1 MDYTELISKLSGP
14 ELRDI
19 AVTREIKC
27 AYLENEADLD
37 GNTTVLLKTILP
49 HLTNKD
55 NIRNGLSKLNPTD
68 IQKLKKILETG
79 SCSALE
85 AEHFHSYAFFA
96 VNEDGL
102 ICFPEAVSNVMEE
115 LGNGSIKVDE
125 RELLSGHLAYAMYIA
140 VVNGILMK
148 KTRCLHDMTPG
159 KRMVEY
165 VSEKLNRPVAS
176 EVFSVLYDFMLAS
189 RTLLPGEGDV
199 RIEVPECLPS
209 RVFFYTNLFKYIAA
223 NLPGGLFSELVA
235 AGKTTGGCTL
245 MERSRFDLSDTSWE
259 LLQLCDFI
267 KAIDRERFVFTDISI
282 QFMESRKVEFSAAP
296 REDFFV
302 LPGFRILGEQNIS
315 DKVLNT
321 LARVTLL
328 ESFDQVFHFVFNSCS
343 LIQARKQNVGEEDL
357 ISFVETH
364 SSQCP
369 PDLKL
374 MIRDTFE
381 RFGEVKILSGFPI
394 LLCRTNH
401 LKERIASLDEISRY
415 IYHEEERIIALHG
428 TKKPIELKRLLVEKG
443 LIPELAITR
452 DFAPIHRADMDEIT
466 VFLRKL
472 AVHLTAEG
480 SEDYHK
486 LMKLFDKLHIAP
498 GPGVNQDS
506 PELRPS
512 GEREHPLTIENKGE
526 MSLEDRV
533 EILQFVIARHY
544 RMKVLY
550 KQKGSNEMEE
560 RIIAPKFF
568 DGDFLVAFCESR
580 NADRRFNLYRL
591 KLAGIIVEG

>member
-1 MDYTELISKLSGP
+1 MDYARLISELNGS

-19 AVTREIKC
+19 AVTREIQC

-49 HLTNKD
+49 HLTNED
-55 NIRNGLSKLNPTD
+55 NIRNALSKLNPTE

-85 AEHFHSYAFFA
+85 AKHFRSYAFFS

-102 ICFPEAVSNVMEE
+102 ICFPEAVSDVMEE
-115 LGNGSIKVDE
+115 LSDASEKVDE

-159 KRMVEY
+159 KRIVEY
-165 VSEKLNRPVAS
+165 VSEKLNRPIS
-176 EVFSVLYDFMLAS
+176 RDVFSALYDFMLAS

-199 RIEVPECLPS
+199 RIEVPERLPS
-209 RVFFYTNLFKYIAA
+209 RDFFYTNLFKYMAA
-223 NLPGGLFSELVA
+223 NLPDGLFPELVT
-235 AGKTTGGCTL
+235 AGKTTGGCAL
-245 MERSRFDLSDTSWE
+245 MERSRFNLSDTNWE

-267 KAIDRERFVFTDISI
+267 KAIGQERFVFTDISI
-282 QFMESRKVEFSAAP
+282 QFMDSRKVEFSGTP

-315 DKVLNT
+315 DKLLNT
-321 LARVTLL
+321 LARVTFL

-343 LIQARKQNVGEEDL
+343 LIQARKQNIGEEDL

-364 SSQCP
+364 SAQCP

-401 LKERIASLDEISRY
+401 LKDRIASMDEISRY
-415 IYHEEERIIALHG
+415 IFHEEERIIALHG
-428 TKKPIELKRLLVEKG
+428 TKKPMEIKRLLVEKG
-443 LIPELAITR
+443 LIPELAVTR

-466 VFLRKL
+466 GFLRKL
-472 AVHLTAEG
+472 AGRLAAED

-498 GPGVNQDS
+498 GPGADQDS
-506 PELRPS
+506 AEVRQS
-512 GEREHPLTIENKGE
+512 GEREHPLPIEKKGE
-526 MSLEDRV
+526 MPLEDRV
-533 EILQFVIARHY
+533 EILQFAIARHY
-544 RMKVLY
+544 RMKILY

-580 NADRRFNLYRL
+580 SADRRFNLYRL
-591 KLAGIIVEG
+591 ELAGIIVEG